1 MNVEY
6 VNYSAMLGSMI
17 GTFIG
22 VAIGWFFLFRQKK
35 TFLSGPS
42 SLKVI
47 FCLFVA
53 KYLLLL
59 RVF

>member
-22 VAIGWFFLFRQKK
+22 VAIGWLFLFRKKK
-35 TFLSGPS
+35 TF
-42 SLKVI
+42 
-47 FCLFVA
+47 
-53 KYLLLL
+53 
-59 RVF
+59 